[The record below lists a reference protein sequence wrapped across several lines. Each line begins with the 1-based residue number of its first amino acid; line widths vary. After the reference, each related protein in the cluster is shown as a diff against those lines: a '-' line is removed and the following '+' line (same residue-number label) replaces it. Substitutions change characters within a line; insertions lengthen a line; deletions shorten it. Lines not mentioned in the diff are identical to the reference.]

1 MGARAGQ
8 FARLLCVCWC
18 SLGACSCVRE
28 STERSGV
35 VPISPSSQQKVL
47 FVFGKKYSGH
57 VYLVDCVERVCEAW
71 RMRAR
76 VVEYGDLTR
85 LSALPRMKVVLEAVH
100 EMRPDAVVSLGLPV
114 GGGKYLLA
122 VKRERAQTLIVS
134 LLPEEEVLPMQAGSD
149 ILVDFQVKEDS
160 LEGVAEVSNTEAEL
174 QSLLRAACEIVRRR
188 GVARRAHASP
198 LQEFRGA
205 FANVTDSLREQGVF
219 SSDYAM
225 ECYVDPET
233 GVRAYNHVLLSK
245 RVETFRFVR
254 SYGGSPGRS
263 VHERDRM

>member
-1 MGARAGQ
+1 M
-8 FARLLCVCWC
+8 
-18 SLGACSCVRE
+18 
-28 STERSGV
+28 

-198 LQEFRGA
+198 LQ
-205 FANVTDSLREQGVF
+205 
-219 SSDYAM
+219 
-225 ECYVDPET
+225 
-233 GVRAYNHVLLSK
+233 
-245 RVETFRFVR
+245 
-254 SYGGSPGRS
+254 
-263 VHERDRM
+263 